1 MEKNKKNTKKSA
13 LYIGRFQPFHK
24 GHLYV
29 FTKLLKTHDEVVL
42 GIINR
47 PKDSKNPFPFSYVKK
62 IIENHLSKFKGQYKI
77 IKLGNITSFNYGR
90 KVGYQINKV
99 KVPKK
104 IELISAPSIRK
115 KILKN

>member
-1 MEKNKKNTKKSA
+1 MKKIKKSA

-24 GHLYV
+24 GHLYI
-29 FTKLLKTHDEVVL
+29 FKKLLKNHDEIVL

-47 PKDSKNPFPFSYVKK
+47 PKDSKNPFPYSYVKK
-62 IIENHLSKFKGQYKI
+62 VIENHLIKFKGQYKI
-77 IKLGNITSFNYGR
+77 IKLGNIFSFNYGR

-104 IELISAPSIRK
+104 IELISATSIRK
-115 KILKN
+115 KILK